1 MKNNIQELQSI
12 KNRLEPVWE
21 KKLRTGQWMD
31 EKRNESEKAEFV
43 QKEAIPLKDRIM
55 AILEENLKNETLND
69 HGILL
74 FQEVVTKFRYIFF
87 DLANN
92 KWYDDQLIL
101 EKFNPRPAQ
110 FNI

>member
-1 MKNNIQELQSI
+1 MK
-12 KNRLEPVWE
+12 
-21 KKLRTGQWMD
+21 
-31 EKRNESEKAEFV
+31 
-43 QKEAIPLKDRIM
+43 
-55 AILEENLKNETLND
+55 ETLND

-74 FQEVVTKFRYIFF
+74 LQEVVTKFRYIFF